1 MPYIRPTLSDL
12 QNQVSQDIT
21 SALPGSDGLL
31 RFSNLSVLG
40 KVQAALAHMH
50 YGYLDW
56 IAQQSTPF
64 TSTGEYLQGWGA
76 LKKVY
81 IKPATQATGSVT
93 VSGVPG
99 TLLPKGSP
107 INRGDGVGYTTTA
120 DAIVGSNGT
129 VTVSAI
135 ANADPQAL
143 TGAFGN
149 TAAGTAMTLVSAISG
164 ITSSGTAA
172 TAFTGGADLEADDAF
187 RQRVMMAYQT
197 TPQGGANND
206 YLTWALQVPG
216 VTRAWAANN
225 GFGVGTVVVYVM
237 LDNAESAGNGFP
249 VGTNGV
255 SQYDQ
260 GPGGVPRG
268 TVATGDQ
275 LTVANTICP
284 LQPVTALV
292 YVVAPN
298 ANPVNFTIKGIPISA
313 QAAVKTAIAN
323 VLLRQGAPGSQVSS
337 ASPGW
342 VSTASGGQVPL
353 ANIWTAIA
361 AVSGITDFL
370 ILSPSGTDISSPVG
384 SVPTL
389 GTVTFQ

>member
-1 MPYIRPTLSDL
+1 MPYTRPTLTAL
-12 QNQVSQDIT
+12 QNQVSQDIS
-21 SALPGSDGLL
+21 SAVPGSDGLL

-40 KVQAALAHMH
+40 KVQAALAYMH

-56 IAQQSTPF
+56 IAQQATPF
-64 TSTGEYLQGWGA
+64 TATGEYLQGWGA
-76 LKKVY
+76 LKKTY
-81 IKPATQATGSVT
+81 IKPAAQSSGSVT
-93 VSGVPG
+93 FPGVPG
-99 TLLPKGSP
+99 TLLPAGSAFA
-107 INRGDGVGYTTTA
+107 RGDGVGYTTTA
-120 DAIVGSNGT
+120 DATVGAGGY
-129 VTVSAI
+129 VIAPAI
-135 ANADPQAL
+135 ANADSQAL

-149 TAAGTAMTLVSAISG
+149 TAAGTVMTLVSAIAG
-164 ITSSGTAA
+164 ISSSGVAA

-187 RQRVMMAYQT
+187 RQRVMIAFQS

-216 VTRAWAANN
+216 VTRAWVANN
-225 GFGVGTVVVYVM
+225 GFGVGTVVLYVM
-237 LDNAESAGNGFP
+237 LDNAESANNGFP

-260 GPGGVPRG
+260 GPGGLPRG
-268 TVATGDQ
+268 TVAAGDQ
-275 LTVANTICP
+275 LTVANYICP

-298 ANPVNFTIKGIPISA
+298 ANPVNFTIRGIPVSA
-313 QAAVKTAIAN
+313 QIAVKAAIAS
-323 VLLRQGAPGSQVSS
+323 VLLRQGAPGGQVSS

-342 VSTASGGQVPL
+342 ISTAAGGQVPL

-370 ILSPSGTDISSPVG
+370 ILSPSGADISSPVG

-389 GTVTFQ
+389 GTVTFL

>member
-12 QNQVSQDIT
+12 QNQVAQDIGA
-21 SALPGSDGLL
+21 ALPGSDGLL

-40 KVQAALAHMH
+40 KVQAALAYLH

-56 IAQQSTPF
+56 IAKQAVPF
-64 TSTGEYLQGWGA
+64 TATGEYLQGWGA
-76 LKKVY
+76 LKKTT
-81 IKPATQATGSVT
+81 IKPATQATGQVT
-93 VSGVPG
+93 FPGVVG
-99 TLLPKGSP
+99 TLLPNGSA

-120 DAIVGSNGT
+120 DATVASNGY
-129 VTVSAI
+129 VTTPAI

-149 TAAGTAMTLVSAISG
+149 TAAGTAMTLATAVAG

-172 TAFTGGADLEADDAF
+172 IAFTGGADLEADDAF
-187 RQRVMMAYQT
+187 RQRVLMAYQT

-206 YLTWALQVPG
+206 YVTWALQVPG
-216 VTRAWAANN
+216 VTRAWVANN

-237 LDNAESAGNGFP
+237 LDNAEAANSGFP

-268 TVATGDQ
+268 TVAAGDQ
-275 LTVANTICP
+275 LTVANYICP

-292 YVVAPN
+292 YVVAPT
-298 ANPVNFTIKGIPISA
+298 ANPINFTIKGIPAGS
-313 QAAVKTAIAN
+313 QAAAKTAISN
-323 VLLRQGAPGSQVSS
+323 VFLRQGAPG
-337 ASPGW
+337 
-342 VSTASGGQVPL
+342 GQINL
-353 ANIWTAIA
+353 ANVWTAIA
-361 AVSGITDFL
+361 SVSGVNDFL
-370 ILSPSGTDISSPVG
+370 ILSPSGADIANPTG
-384 SVPTL
+384 ALPTL